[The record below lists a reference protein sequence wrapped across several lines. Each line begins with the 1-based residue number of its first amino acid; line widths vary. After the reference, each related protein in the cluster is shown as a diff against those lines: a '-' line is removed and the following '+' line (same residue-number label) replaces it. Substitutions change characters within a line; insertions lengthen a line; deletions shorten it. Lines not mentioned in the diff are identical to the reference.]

1 MTSTSEPAA
10 NARRYAIVCRNGIT
24 MSFFLILRRPMVA
37 IMSKTLFVGVQ
48 TEKFEMGESR
58 IQILKVESAHWTL
71 PFQTFHIV
79 R

>member
-1 MTSTSEPAA
+1 
-10 NARRYAIVCRNGIT
+10 
-24 MSFFLILRRPMVA
+24 MVA